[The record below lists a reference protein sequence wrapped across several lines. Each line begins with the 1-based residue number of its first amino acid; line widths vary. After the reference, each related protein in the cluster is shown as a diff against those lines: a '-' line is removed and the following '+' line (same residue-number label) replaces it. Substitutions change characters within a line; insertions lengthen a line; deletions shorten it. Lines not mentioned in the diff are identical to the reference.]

1 MNASRLLAVTLAV
14 AALAAGAV
22 SAAPKSSGKAKSR
35 SRSSAAATTAA
46 GVASDSDAVLVRI
59 GSGPGS
65 DVITP
70 RMLNVRLQELPE
82 QYRSQYST
90 PEGRKQLLDRL
101 VEEKAWLLDAEA
113 HGVTRRPDL
122 LLQIE
127 AQKRDLLI
135 RTWVNEVMAKNPAP
149 SDSEA
154 TVYYQGHLDEWK
166 TPANVTLRHI
176 QLKTEADGKRVLG
189 LTKVKGANWD
199 KLVKQFSGD
208 TLTRNAGGALG
219 TATKDGGFAGI
230 GVQPALAESAMALGS
245 GQIGGPYKTDKGWHV
260 IKVDNVRAETVRD
273 FDQVRSFIV
282 RQLQQERTQRYYQDQ
297 LIRIKADFRVQAD
310 SAAVKQWV
318 SARKTAREMFQEAQ
332 TQADAAQRIETY
344 RKLVDEYPDADVTPQ
359 ALFMIGFIHSE
370 EMKDFDGAERV
381 FRELLQK
388 YPKSELASSA
398 HWMVEHMRTDEVP
411 AFMNPDSTAA
421 AKKPAA
427 KGGGGKP

>member
-1 MNASRLLAVTLAV
+1 MNPSRLLAVTLAV

-22 SAAPKSSGKAKSR
+22 SAAPKSGNKSSNKSKA
-35 SRSSAAATTAA
+35 SATA

-82 QYRSQYST
+82 QYRAQYST

-101 VEEKAWLLDAEA
+101 VEEKAWLRDAEA
-113 HGVTRRPDL
+113 NGVTRRPDL

-127 AQKRDLLI
+127 GQKRDLLI

-154 TVYYQGHLDEWK
+154 TVYYKGHQDEWK

-176 QLKTEADGKRVLG
+176 QLKTEADARRVLG
-189 LTKVKGANWD
+189 LTKVKGADWD

-208 TLTRNAGGALG
+208 TLTRNAGGSLG

-245 GQIGGPYKTDKGWHV
+245 GKIGGPFKTDQGWHV

-297 LIRIKADFRVQAD
+297 LNRIKSEFKVQAD

-332 TQADAAQRIETY
+332 SQTDAAQRIETY
-344 RKLVDEYPDADVTPQ
+344 RKLVDEYPEADVTPQ

-398 HWMVEHMRTDEVP
+398 QWMVEHMRTDEVP
-411 AFMNPDSTAA
+411 SFMNPDSTAS